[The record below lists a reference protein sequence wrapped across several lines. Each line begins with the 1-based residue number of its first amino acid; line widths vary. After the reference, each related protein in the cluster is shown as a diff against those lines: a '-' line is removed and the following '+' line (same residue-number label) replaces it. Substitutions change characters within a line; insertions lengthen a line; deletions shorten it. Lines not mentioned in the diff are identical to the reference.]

1 MANETALTNKVI
13 KALKEQYG
21 DAICIE
27 KRFGSGYGKNG
38 LPDLNICIAGQCV
51 QIELKTD
58 VGELT
63 ELQKLRLEQW
73 AQAGAVVGV
82 ARSVHEVIG
91 IVERAR
97 TTFSEK
103 RVIVK

>member
-1 MANETALTNKVI
+1 MKEASLKTATI
-13 KALKEQYG
+13 KHLRALYG
-21 DAICIE
+21 ADIVVE
-27 KRFGSGYGKNG
+27 KRFGSGYGANG
-38 LPDLNICIAGQCV
+38 QPDLNICIAGGSV

-82 ARSVHEVIG
+82 ARSVHEAVG

-97 TTFSEK
+97 TTFSKK